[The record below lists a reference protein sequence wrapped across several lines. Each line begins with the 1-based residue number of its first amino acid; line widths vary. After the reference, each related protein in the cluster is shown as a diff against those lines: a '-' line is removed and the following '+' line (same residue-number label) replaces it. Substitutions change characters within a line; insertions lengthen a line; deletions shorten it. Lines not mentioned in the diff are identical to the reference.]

1 MKFYTYVNQIGN
13 KIYTRDIDN
22 KGTEFSDSVSFKPTL
37 YVPCP
42 PEKSTF
48 KSLDGKPLAPLK
60 FPNIKECRDFVNQY
74 SDVTNYPIYGNKNY
88 AYQYI
93 SENYS
98 EKIEWDGSKLSIYT
112 LDIEV
117 ASDDGFP
124 DIRIA
129 NAPIT
134 ALTVHSTINDTYYVF
149 GMGEYTPKDSDKI
162 VKYFRCDNEEEMMHI
177 FLDWWKDNP
186 PNIVTG
192 WNCKFFDIPYI
203 INRMKYLDLDFKYL
217 SPIKRVYDKNT
228 IIAGQDNMYYSII
241 GISILDYLDLYK
253 KYTYKNRE
261 SYRLDYIGQVEL
273 GMGKVTDEQMQGYD
287 LYKTDYQKF
296 IEYNI
301 KDVEIVKKLDDKMKL
316 LDLLIT
322 IAYESKINFEDV
334 FSPVRTW
341 EAIIYNFLKKQN
353 IAIPNKKNQSIGNRT
368 IEGGYVKDPDLGLH
382 KWVVSF
388 DLNSLYP
395 HLIQQYNISP
405 ETLYNGV
412 VCADS
417 KDIGVDGLLEQ
428 KLDTDYLKQKDI
440 TLTPNGQHFTTKFQ
454 GFLPKLMKSM
464 YDDRVTYKKKML
476 EEEQKLEDGNYK
488 NKQDVVNNISK
499 YNNAQMAKKI
509 LLNSAYGALANQYFL
524 YYSLEQA
531 EAITTSGQLSI
542 RWIEKYINT
551 FINDLLKTED
561 NDYVIASDTDSIY
574 ITFDKLVNEVCR
586 EGLET
591 EKVISFLDKVCKD
604 KIEPYI
610 NSCYKILHA
619 YVNSYEQKMVMKREL
634 IADKG
639 IWTAKKRYILNV
651 YDSEGVRYK
660 EPKLKIM
667 GIESVRSSTP
677 QWCRENIQSLIKT
690 IINTDEKTVIKS
702 IEEYRFRFKELSF
715 SEIAFPRGVKGLSKY
730 KSSKDIYIKATP
742 IHVRGTLL
750 FNHHLKEKKLT
761 RKYQLIRDGEKIKF
775 AYLKEP
781 NILGENVIAI
791 ATVLPSEFGLEKYID
806 YDLQFDK
813 SFLQPIKNILDAIG
827 WKSEN
832 ISTLESFFG

>member
-1 MKFYTYVNQIGN
+1 MKFYTYASVIGN
-13 KIYTRDIDN
+13 KVYVRDIDN
-22 KGTEFSDSVSFKPTL
+22 KGEEHSEFVPFKPTM
-37 YVPCP
+37 YVAAP

-48 KSLDGKPLAPLK
+48 KTLDGKPLAKLN
-60 FPNIKECRDFVNQY
+60 FPSIKECRDFIDQY
-74 SDVTNYPIYGNKNY
+74 DGVTNYPIYGNKNY
-88 AYQYI
+88 TFQYI
-93 SENYS
+93 SESYP
-98 EKIEWDGSKLSIYT
+98 EEMKWDISKLLIHT
-112 LDIEV
+112 IDIEV
-117 ASDDGFP
+117 ASDEGFP
-124 DIRIA
+124 DIRLA
-129 NAPIT
+129 NSPIT
-134 ALTVHSTINDTYYVF
+134 ALTVYHSINDTYYVF
-149 GMGEYTPKDSDKI
+149 GMGEYTANDPEKTI
-162 VKYFRCDNEEEMMHI
+162 KYFRSDNEEEMMHL
-177 FLDWWKDNP
+177 FLEWWKDNIP
-186 PNIVTG
+186 HIVTG

-203 INRMKYLDLDFKYL
+203 INRMKFLDIDFKKL
-217 SPIKRVYDKNT
+217 SPINRVYDKNT
-228 IIAGQDNMYYSII
+228 IVAGYDNMWYQII
-241 GISILDYLDLYK
+241 GVSTLDYLDLYK
-253 KYTYKNRE
+253 RNSYKVRE

-273 GMGKVTDEQMQGYD
+273 GMGKVTDEQLQGYD

-316 LDLLIT
+316 LSLIIT

-334 FSPVRTW
+334 FSPIKTW
-341 EAIIYNFLKKQN
+341 EAVIYNFLKKQK
-353 IAIPNKKNQSIGNRT
+353 IAIPKKKSYVEDRI
-368 IEGGYVKDPDLGLH
+368 IEGGYVKDPHIGLH

-405 ETLYNGV
+405 ETLYEDV

-417 KDIGVDGLLEQ
+417 KNIGVDGLLDK
-428 KLDTDYLKQKDI
+428 KLDTGYLKSKNL
-440 TLTPNGQHFTTKFQ
+440 TLTPNGVHFTKDKQ
-454 GFLPKLMKSM
+454 GFLPQLMKSM
-464 YDDRVTYKKKML
+464 YDDRVIYKRKLL
-476 EEEQKLEDGNYK
+476 EEQQRLEDGNYT
-488 NKQDVVNNISK
+488 NRQEVINNISN
-499 YNNAQMAKKI
+499 YNNHQMAKKI

-531 EAITTSGQLSI
+531 EAITMSGQLSI
-542 RWIEKYINT
+542 RWIERCINK
-551 FINDLLKTED
+551 FINGLLKTED
-561 NDYVIASDTDSIY
+561 KDYVIASDTDSIY
-574 ITFDKLVNEVCR
+574 ITFDALVDMVCR

-591 EKVISFLDKVCKD
+591 EKIISFLDKVCKD
-604 KIEPYI
+604 KIEPFI
-610 NSCYKILHA
+610 NEMYQNLHA
-619 YVNSYEQKMVMKREL
+619 YINSYEQKMVMKRES

-677 QWCRENIQSLIKT
+677 QWCRENIESLIKT
-690 IINTDEKTVIKS
+690 IINTDEQTVIKT
-702 IEEYRFRFKELSF
+702 IEEYRNIFKTLSF
-715 SEIAFPRGVKGLSKY
+715 KDIAFPRSVKGLSKY

-750 FNHHLKEKKLT
+750 YNYYLKEKNLT

-781 NILGENVIAI
+781 NLLGENVIAI
-791 ATVLPSEFGLEKYID
+791 STVLPSEFGLEKYID

-813 SFLQPIKNILDAIG
+813 SFLQPIKNILDVIG

>member
-1 MKFYTYVNQIGN
+1 MKFYTYVSQVFN
-13 KIYTRDIDN
+13 KLYVREIDN
-22 KGTEFSDSVSFKPTL
+22 KGEEYSETINFKPTL
-37 YVPCP
+37 YVTTPK
-42 PEKSTF
+42 EKATF
-48 KSLDGKPLAPLK
+48 KSLDNKPLGSVT
-60 FPNIKECRDFVNQY
+60 FSTIKECRDFIDRYDNVSNFK
-74 SDVTNYPIYGNKNY
+74 IYGNKNY
-88 AYQYI
+88 VFQYL
-93 SENYS
+93 SEEYADDVQWDKT
-98 EKIEWDGSKLSIYT
+98 KILIYT
-112 LDIEV
+112 IDIEV

-134 ALTVHSTINDTYYVF
+134 SLTVHNSITDVYYVF
-149 GMGEYTPKDSDKI
+149 GTGEYTPNDPEKTI
-162 VKYFRCDNEEEMMHI
+162 KYFRLDNEEEMMEV

-186 PNIVTG
+186 PHIVTG

-203 INRMKYLDLDFKYL
+203 VNRLKYLQLEYKYL
-217 SPIKRVYDKNT
+217 SPIKKVVDRNVV
-228 IIAGQDNMYYSII
+228 IAGRDNMFYTIVGVST
-241 GISILDYLDLYK
+241 LDYIDLYK
-253 KYTYKNRE
+253 KYTYKVRE

-273 GMGKVTDEQMQGYD
+273 GMGKVKDDLVQGYD

-316 LDLLIT
+316 LDLIIT

-334 FSPVRTW
+334 FSPVKTW
-341 EAIIYNFLKKQN
+341 ETIIYNFLKDQN
-353 IAIPNKKNQSIGNRT
+353 IAVPQTRHRGDSQG
-368 IEGGYVKDPDLGLH
+368 IEGGYVKEPHTGLH
-382 KWVVSF
+382 NWVVSF

-405 ETLYNGV
+405 EMMSHDEVLSIKYNG
-412 VCADS
+412 
-417 KDIGVDGLLEQ
+417 GVNGLLGR
-428 KLDTDYLKQKDI
+428 KYDTKYLKEMDV
-440 TLTPNGQHFTTKFQ
+440 TLTPNGQHFSTKRQ

-476 EEEQKLEDGNYK
+476 AEEQRLEDGNYK

-524 YYSLEQA
+524 YYSPEQA
-531 EAITTSGQLSI
+531 EAVTMSGQLAI
-542 RWIEKYINT
+542 RWIEKDINR
-551 FINDLLKTED
+551 FINDLLKTGD
-561 NDYVIASDTDSIY
+561 MDYVIASDTDSIY
-574 ITFDKLVNEVCR
+574 ITFDKLVNEVWG
-586 EGLET
+586 EGIET
-591 EKVISFLDKVCKD
+591 EKIISFLDKMCKD

-610 NSCYKILHA
+610 DESYKNLHA
-619 YVNSYEQKMVMKREL
+619 YVNSYEQKMVMKRES

-677 QWCRENIQSLIKT
+677 QWCRENIQSLINT
-690 IINTDEKTVIKS
+690 IINTDEQTVINC
-702 IEEYRFRFKELSF
+702 IDEYRAIFKTLTF
-715 SEIAFPRGVKGLSKY
+715 NEIAFPRGVKGLSKY

-750 FNHHLKEKKLT
+750 FNHQLKERNLT
-761 RKYQLIRDGEKIKF
+761 KKYQLIRDGEKIKF

-781 NILGENVIAI
+781 NMLGENVIAI
-791 ATVLPSEFGLEKYID
+791 ATVLPKEFDLERFID

-813 SFLQPIKNILDAIG
+813 SFLQPIKNILDVIG

-832 ISTLESFFG
+832 ISSLESFFG

>member
-1 MKFYTYVNQIGN
+1 MA
-13 KIYTRDIDN
+13 DI
-22 KGTEFSDSVSFKPTL
+22 
-37 YVPCP
+37 
-42 PEKSTF
+42 
-48 KSLDGKPLAPLK
+48 K
-60 FPNIKECRDFVNQY
+60 FPSIKECKDFIDQY
-74 SDVTNYPIYGNKNY
+74 SGVTNYKIFGNTNY
-88 AYQYI
+88 VFQFLSEQYADDVQWDK
-93 SENYS
+93 S
-98 EKIEWDGSKLSIYT
+98 KILIYT

-124 DIRIA
+124 DIRLA

-134 ALTVHSTINDTYYVF
+134 AITVHNSINDIYYVF
-149 GMGEYTPKDSDKI
+149 GTGDYTPDKNI
-162 VKYFRCDNEEEMMHI
+162 KYFRLDNEEEMMQV

-186 PNIVTG
+186 PHIITG

-203 INRMKYLDLDFKYL
+203 VNRMKYLDIEAKYL
-217 SPIKRVYDKNT
+217 SPIKRVVDKNVV
-228 IIAGQDNMYYSII
+228 IAGRDNMYYTII
-241 GISILDYLDLYK
+241 GISTLDYIDLYK
-253 KYTYKNRE
+253 KYTYKARE

-273 GMGKVTDEQMQGYD
+273 GMGKITDDEMQGYD

-316 LDLLIT
+316 LDLVIT

-334 FSPVRTW
+334 FSPVKTW
-341 EAIIYNFLKKQN
+341 ETIIYNFLRKQN
-353 IAIPNKKNQSIGNRT
+353 IAVPQERHRGESKGC
-368 IEGGYVKDPDLGLH
+368 IEGGYVKEPHVGLH

-405 ETLYNGV
+405 EMISDDEVLKIKYKDGV
-412 VCADS
+412 
-417 KDIGVDGLLEQ
+417 KGLLDK
-428 KLDTDYLKQKDI
+428 KLDTKYLKEHQM
-440 TLTPNGQHFTTKFQ
+440 TLTPNGQHFSTKRQ

-464 YDDRVTYKKKML
+464 YDERVIYKKKML
-476 EEEQKLEDGNYK
+476 EEEQRLEDGNYK
-488 NKQDVVNNISK
+488 NKEEVVNNIAK
-499 YNNAQMAKKI
+499 FNNVQMAKKI

-524 YYSLEQA
+524 YYSPEQA
-531 EAITTSGQLSI
+531 EAVTMSGQLSI
-542 RWIEKYINT
+542 RWIEKYINK
-551 FINDLLKTED
+551 FINDLLKTGD
-561 NDYVIASDTDSIY
+561 KDYVIASDTDSIY
-574 ITFDKLVNEVCR
+574 ITFDKLVNEVWG
-586 EGLET
+586 EGAET
-591 EKVISFLDKVCKD
+591 EKVIMFLDKMCKD

-610 NSCYKILHA
+610 EECYKVLHS
-619 YVNSYEQKMVMKREL
+619 YVNAYEQKMVMKRES

-690 IINTDEKTVIKS
+690 IINTDEQTVIKT
-702 IEEYRFRFKELSF
+702 IEDYRETFKTLKF
-715 SEIAFPRGVKGLSKY
+715 SDIAFPRSVKGLSKY

-750 FNHHLKEKKLT
+750 YNHHLKEKNLVK
-761 RKYQLIRDGEKIKF
+761 KYQLIRDGEKIKF

-813 SFLQPIKNILDAIG
+813 SFLQPIKNILDVIG

-832 ISTLESFFG
+832 MSSLESFFG

>member
-1 MKFYTYVNQIGN
+1 MKFYTYVGQFQN
-13 KIYTRDIDN
+13 KIYVRDIDS
-22 KGTEFSDSVSFKPTL
+22 KGKEYSEYVPFEPTL

-42 PEKSTF
+42 PEKATF
-48 KSLDGKPLAPLK
+48 RTLDNKPLASLK
-60 FPNIKECRDFVNQY
+60 FPSINDCKSFVEQY
-74 SDVTNYPIYGNKNY
+74 DDVTNFAFHGSKSYVS
-88 AYQYI
+88 QYI
-93 SENYS
+93 SETYPDIQWDRS
-98 EKIEWDGSKLSIYT
+98 KILIYT

-117 ASDDGFP
+117 ASDEGFP
-124 DIRIA
+124 DIRSA
-129 NAPIT
+129 RSPIT
-134 ALTVHSTINDTYYVF
+134 SLTIHNSITDVYYVF
-149 GMGEYTPKDSDKI
+149 GLGEYTPNDPEKTI
-162 VKYFRCDNEEEMMHI
+162 KYFLCDNEEEMMQL

-186 PNIVTG
+186 PHIITG
-192 WNCKFFDIPYI
+192 WNCKFFDMPYI
-203 INRMKYLDLDFKYL
+203 INRLMFLGLNYKHL
-217 SPIKRVYDKNT
+217 SPINKVFEKNV
-228 IIAGQDNMYYSII
+228 IIAGRDNQYYGII
-241 GISILDYLDLYK
+241 GVSILDYIDLYK

-273 GMGKVTDEQMQGYD
+273 GMGKVTDDAVAGYN

-316 LDLLIT
+316 LDLIIT
-322 IAYESKINFEDV
+322 IAYESQVNFEDV
-334 FSPVRTW
+334 FSPVKTW
-341 EAIIYNFLKKQN
+341 ECIIYNFLKDQN
-353 IAIPNKKNQSIGNRT
+353 IAVPNKRSDAEST
-368 IEGGYVKDPDLGLH
+368 SIEGGYVKEPHIGMH

-405 ETLYNGV
+405 ETISHDEVLKIKYREGV
-412 VCADS
+412 A
-417 KDIGVDGLLEQ
+417 GLLNEQ
-428 KLDTDYLKQKDI
+428 YDTDYLKEKQL
-440 TLTPNGQHFTTKFQ
+440 TLTPNGQHFTISRQ

-476 EEEQKLEDGNYK
+476 AEEQRLEDGNYK
-488 NKQDVVNNISK
+488 NKQEVVNNISK

-509 LLNSAYGALANQYFL
+509 LLNSAYGALANKYFM
-524 YYSLEQA
+524 YYSPEQA
-531 EAITTSGQLSI
+531 EAITMSGQLSI
-542 RWIEKYINT
+542 RWIEKHINR
-551 FINDLLKTED
+551 FINDLLKTGET
-561 NDYVIASDTDSIY
+561 DYVIASDTDSIY
-574 ITFDKLVNEVCR
+574 ITFDSLVNEVCR
-586 EGLET
+586 EGLGT
-591 EKVISFLDKVCKD
+591 EKVITFLDKICKD
-604 KIEPYI
+604 KVEPFI
-610 NSCYKILHA
+610 DEMYKDLHA
-619 YVNSYEQKMVMKREL
+619 YINSYEQKMVMKRES

-677 QWCRENIQSLIKT
+677 QWCRENIQSLIVT
-690 IINTDEKTVIKS
+690 IINTDEQTVINA
-702 IEEYRFRFKELSF
+702 IEDYRKVFKTLTF
-715 SEIAFPRGVKGLSKY
+715 NEIAFPRSVKGLSKY

-750 FNHHLKEKKLT
+750 YNHQLHTRKLT
-761 RKYQLIRDGEKIKF
+761 RKYELIKDGEKIKF

-813 SFLQPIKNILDAIG
+813 SFLQPVKNILDVIG

-832 ISTLESFFG
+832 MSSLESFFG

>member
-1 MKFYTYVNQIGN
+1 MKFYTYVGQFQN
-13 KIYTRDIDN
+13 KIYVRDIDS
-22 KGTEFSDSVSFKPTL
+22 KGEEYSEYVPFEPTL

-42 PEKSTF
+42 PEKATF
-48 KSLDGKPLAPLK
+48 RTLDNKPLASLK
-60 FPNIKECRDFVNQY
+60 FPSINDCKSFVEQY
-74 SDVTNYPIYGNKNY
+74 DDVTNFAFHGSKSYVS
-88 AYQYI
+88 QYI
-93 SENYS
+93 SETYPDIQWDRS
-98 EKIEWDGSKLSIYT
+98 KILIYT

-117 ASDDGFP
+117 ASDEGFP
-124 DIRIA
+124 DIRSA
-129 NAPIT
+129 RSPIT
-134 ALTVHSTINDTYYVF
+134 SLTIHNSITDVYYVF
-149 GMGEYTPKDSDKI
+149 GLGEYTPNDPEKTI
-162 VKYFRCDNEEEMMHI
+162 KYFLCDNEEEMMQM

-186 PNIVTG
+186 PHIITG
-192 WNCKFFDIPYI
+192 WNCKFFDMPYI
-203 INRMKYLDLDFKYL
+203 INRLMFLGLNYKHL
-217 SPIKRVYDKNT
+217 SPINKVFEKNV
-228 IIAGQDNMYYSII
+228 IIAGRDNQYYGII
-241 GISILDYLDLYK
+241 GVSILDYIDLYK

-273 GMGKVTDEQMQGYD
+273 GMGKVTDDAVAGYN

-316 LDLLIT
+316 LDLIIT
-322 IAYESKINFEDV
+322 IAYESQVNFEDV
-334 FSPVRTW
+334 FSPVKTW
-341 EAIIYNFLKKQN
+341 ECIIYNFLKEQK
-353 IAIPNKKNQSIGNRT
+353 IATPNKRNKGDSKS
-368 IEGGYVKDPDLGLH
+368 IEGGYVKDPHIGLH

-405 ETLYNGV
+405 ETISDDEVLKIKYRDGV
-412 VCADS
+412 N
-417 KDIGVDGLLEQ
+417 GLLNEEYN
-428 KLDTDYLKQKDI
+428 TDYLKEKQM
-440 TLTPNGQHFTTKFQ
+440 TLTPNGQHFSTKFQ

-476 EEEQKLEDGNYK
+476 SEEQRLEDGNYK
-488 NKQDVVNNISK
+488 NKQEVVNNISK

-524 YYSLEQA
+524 YYSPEQA
-531 EAITTSGQLSI
+531 EAVTMSGQLSI
-542 RWIEKYINT
+542 RWIEKHINK
-551 FINDLLKTED
+551 FINDLLKTGET
-561 NDYVIASDTDSIY
+561 DYVIASDTDSIY
-574 ITFDKLVNEVCR
+574 ITFDKLVNEVWG
-586 EGLET
+586 EGADT
-591 EKVISFLDKVCKD
+591 EKVITFLDKMCKD

-610 NSCYKILHA
+610 SECYQTLHS
-619 YVNSYEQKMVMKREL
+619 YVNSYEQKMVMKRES

-677 QWCRENIQSLIKT
+677 QWCRENIKSLIVT
-690 IINTDEKTVIKS
+690 IINTDEKTVIKA
-702 IEEYRFRFKELSF
+702 IEDYRKVFKTLTF
-715 SEIAFPRGVKGLSKY
+715 NEIAFPRSVKGLSKY

-750 FNHHLKEKKLT
+750 YNHQLNTRKLT
-761 RKYQLIRDGEKIKF
+761 RKYELIKDGEKIKF

-791 ATVLPSEFGLEKYID
+791 ATVLPKEFDLERFID

-813 SFLQPIKNILDAIG
+813 SFLQPVKNILDVIG
-827 WKSEN
+827 WKAEN
-832 ISTLESFFG
+832 LSSLESFFG

>member
-1 MKFYTYVNQIGN
+1 MKFYTYAHQVFN
-13 KIYTRDIDN
+13 KIYVREIDN
-22 KGTEFSDSVSFKPTL
+22 KGEEYSETVNFKPTL
-37 YVPCP
+37 YVPA
-42 PEKSTF
+42 EKPNF
-48 KSLDGKPLAPLK
+48 KSLDNKPLGSVT
-60 FPNIKECRDFVNQY
+60 FGSIKDCKEFLETHQG
-74 SDVTNYPIYGNKNY
+74 VTNYKIYGNTNY
-88 AYQYI
+88 VFQYL

-98 EKIEWDGSKLSIYT
+98 GDVQWDKSKILIYT

-124 DIRIA
+124 DIRLA

-134 ALTVHSTINDTYYVF
+134 AITVHNSINDTYYVF
-149 GMGEYTPKDSDKI
+149 GLGDYTPNDPDKI
-162 VKYFRCDNEEEMMHI
+162 IKYFRSDDEQEMMQL

-186 PNIVTG
+186 PHIITG

-203 INRMKYLDLDFKYL
+203 VNRMKYLDIESKYL
-217 SPIKRVYDKNT
+217 SPIKRVVDKNVV
-228 IIAGQDNMYYSII
+228 IAGRDNMYYTII
-241 GISILDYLDLYK
+241 GIATLDYIDLYK
-253 KYTYKNRE
+253 KYTYKARE

-273 GMGKVTDEQMQGYD
+273 GMGKVTDDEMQGYD

-316 LDLLIT
+316 LDLVIT

-334 FSPVRTW
+334 FSPVKTW
-341 EAIIYNFLKKQN
+341 ETIIYNFLKEQK
-353 IAIPNKKNQSIGNRT
+353 IAVPQERHKGESKS
-368 IEGGYVKDPDLGLH
+368 IEGGYVKEPHIGLH

-405 ETLYNGV
+405 EMISNDEVLKIKYKDGV
-412 VCADS
+412 N
-417 KDIGVDGLLEQ
+417 GLLEK
-428 KLDTDYLKQKDI
+428 KLDTKYLQVAKM
-440 TLTPNGQHFTTKFQ
+440 TLTPNGQHFSIKKQ

-464 YDDRVTYKKKML
+464 YDERVIYKKKML
-476 EEEQKLEDGNYK
+476 EEEQRLEDGNYE
-488 NKQDVVNNISK
+488 NKQEVVNNIAK
-499 YNNAQMAKKI
+499 FNNVQMAKKI

-524 YYSLEQA
+524 YYSPEQA
-531 EAITTSGQLSI
+531 EAVTMSGQLSI
-542 RWIEKYINT
+542 RWIEKYINK
-551 FINDLLKTED
+551 FINDLLKTGD
-561 NDYVIASDTDSIY
+561 KDYVIASDTDSIY
-574 ITFDKLVNEVCR
+574 ITFDRLVNEVWG
-586 EGLET
+586 EGEET
-591 EKVISFLDKVCKD
+591 EKIIAFLDKICKD

-610 NSCYKILHA
+610 DECYKVLHS
-619 YVNSYEQKMVMKREL
+619 YVNSYEQKMVMKRES

-690 IINTDEKTVIKS
+690 IINTDEQTVIKT
-702 IEEYRFRFKELSF
+702 IEDYRETFKTLKF
-715 SEIAFPRGVKGLSKY
+715 SDIAFPRSVKGLSKY

-750 FNHHLKEKKLT
+750 YNHHLKEKNLVK
-761 RKYQLIRDGEKIKF
+761 KYQLIRDGEKIKF

-813 SFLQPIKNILDAIG
+813 SFLQPIKNILDVIG

-832 ISTLESFFG
+832 MSSLESFFG

>member
-1 MKFYTYVNQIGN
+1 MKFYTYVGQFQN
-13 KIYTRDIDN
+13 KIYVRDIDS
-22 KGTEFSDSVSFKPTL
+22 KGKEYSEYVPFEPTL

-42 PEKSTF
+42 PEKATF
-48 KSLDGKPLAPLK
+48 RTLDNKPLASLK
-60 FPNIKECRDFVNQY
+60 FPSINDCKSFVEQY
-74 SDVTNYPIYGNKNY
+74 DDVTNFAFHGSKSYVS
-88 AYQYI
+88 QYI
-93 SENYS
+93 SETYPDIQWDRS
-98 EKIEWDGSKLSIYT
+98 KILIYT

-117 ASDDGFP
+117 ASDEGFP
-124 DIRIA
+124 DIRSA
-129 NAPIT
+129 RSPIT
-134 ALTVHSTINDTYYVF
+134 SLTIHNSITDVYYVF
-149 GMGEYTPKDSDKI
+149 GLGEYTPNDPEKTI
-162 VKYFRCDNEEEMMHI
+162 KYFLCDNEEEMMQM

-186 PNIVTG
+186 PHIITG
-192 WNCKFFDIPYI
+192 WNCKFFDMPYI
-203 INRMKYLDLDFKYL
+203 INRLMFLGLNYKHL
-217 SPIKRVYDKNT
+217 SPINKVFEKNV
-228 IIAGQDNMYYSII
+228 IIAGRDNQYYGII
-241 GISILDYLDLYK
+241 GVSILDYIDLYK

-273 GMGKVTDEQMQGYD
+273 GMGKVTDDAVAGYN

-316 LDLLIT
+316 LDLIIT
-322 IAYESKINFEDV
+322 IAYESQVNFEDV
-334 FSPVRTW
+334 FSPVKTW
-341 EAIIYNFLKKQN
+341 ECIIYNFLKEQK
-353 IAIPNKKNQSIGNRT
+353 IATPNKRNKGDSKS
-368 IEGGYVKDPDLGLH
+368 IEGGYVKDPHIGLH

-405 ETLYNGV
+405 ETISDDEVLKIKYRDGV
-412 VCADS
+412 N
-417 KDIGVDGLLEQ
+417 GLLNEEYN
-428 KLDTDYLKQKDI
+428 TDYLKEKQM
-440 TLTPNGQHFTTKFQ
+440 TLTPNGQHFSTKFQ

-476 EEEQKLEDGNYK
+476 SEEQRLEDGNYK
-488 NKQDVVNNISK
+488 NKQEVVNNISK

-524 YYSLEQA
+524 YYSPEQA
-531 EAITTSGQLSI
+531 EAVTMSGQLSI
-542 RWIEKYINT
+542 RWIEKHINK
-551 FINDLLKTED
+551 FINDLLKTGET
-561 NDYVIASDTDSIY
+561 DYVIASDTDSIY
-574 ITFDKLVNEVCR
+574 ITFDKLVNEVWG
-586 EGLET
+586 EGADT
-591 EKVISFLDKVCKD
+591 EKVITFLDKMCKD

-610 NSCYKILHA
+610 SECYQTLHS
-619 YVNSYEQKMVMKREL
+619 YVNSYEQKMVMKRES

-677 QWCRENIQSLIKT
+677 QWCRENIKSLIVT
-690 IINTDEKTVIKS
+690 IINTDEKTVIKA
-702 IEEYRFRFKELSF
+702 IEDYRKVFKTLTF
-715 SEIAFPRGVKGLSKY
+715 NEIAFPRSVKGLSKY

-750 FNHHLKEKKLT
+750 YNHQLNTRKLT
-761 RKYQLIRDGEKIKF
+761 RKYELIKDGEKIKF

-791 ATVLPSEFGLEKYID
+791 ATVLPKEFDLERFID
-806 YDLQFDK
+806 FDLQFDK
-813 SFLQPIKNILDAIG
+813 SFLQPCKNILDAIG
-827 WKSEN
+827 WKAEN
-832 ISTLESFFG
+832 ISSLESFFG

>member
-1 MKFYTYVNQIGN
+1 MKFYTYVGQFQN
-13 KIYTRDIDN
+13 KIYVRDIDS
-22 KGTEFSDSVSFKPTL
+22 KGEEYSEYVPFEPTL

-42 PEKSTF
+42 PEKATF
-48 KSLDGKPLAPLK
+48 RTLDNKPLASLK
-60 FPNIKECRDFVNQY
+60 FPSINDCKSFVEQY
-74 SDVTNYPIYGNKNY
+74 DDVTNFAFHGSKSYVS
-88 AYQYI
+88 QYI
-93 SENYS
+93 SETYPDIQWDRS
-98 EKIEWDGSKLSIYT
+98 KILIYT

-117 ASDDGFP
+117 ASDEGFP
-124 DIRIA
+124 DIRSA
-129 NAPIT
+129 RSPIT
-134 ALTVHSTINDTYYVF
+134 SLTIHNSVTDVYYVF
-149 GMGEYTPKDSDKI
+149 GLGEYTPNDPEKTI
-162 VKYFRCDNEEEMMHI
+162 KYFLCDNEEEMMQL

-186 PNIVTG
+186 PHIITG
-192 WNCKFFDIPYI
+192 WNCKFFDMPYI
-203 INRMKYLDLDFKYL
+203 INRLMFLGLNYKHL
-217 SPIKRVYDKNT
+217 SPINKVFEKNV
-228 IIAGQDNMYYSII
+228 IIAGRDNQYYGII
-241 GISILDYLDLYK
+241 GVSILDYIDLYK

-273 GMGKVTDEQMQGYD
+273 GMGKVTDDAVAGYN

-316 LDLLIT
+316 LDLIIT
-322 IAYESKINFEDV
+322 IAYESQVNFEDV
-334 FSPVRTW
+334 FSPVKTW
-341 EAIIYNFLKKQN
+341 ECIIYNFLKEQK
-353 IAIPNKKNQSIGNRT
+353 IATPNKRNKGDSKS
-368 IEGGYVKDPDLGLH
+368 IEGGYVKDPHIGLH

-405 ETLYNGV
+405 ETISDDEVLKIKYRDGV
-412 VCADS
+412 N
-417 KDIGVDGLLEQ
+417 GLLNEEYN
-428 KLDTDYLKQKDI
+428 TDYLKEKQM
-440 TLTPNGQHFTTKFQ
+440 TLTPNGQHFSTKFQ

-476 EEEQKLEDGNYK
+476 SEEQRLEDGNYK
-488 NKQDVVNNISK
+488 NKQEVVNNISK

-524 YYSLEQA
+524 YYSPEQA
-531 EAITTSGQLSI
+531 EAVTMSGQLSI
-542 RWIEKYINT
+542 RWIEKHINK
-551 FINDLLKTED
+551 FINDLLKTGET
-561 NDYVIASDTDSIY
+561 DYVIASDTDSIY
-574 ITFDKLVNEVCR
+574 ITFDKLVNEVWG
-586 EGLET
+586 EGADT
-591 EKVISFLDKVCKD
+591 EKVITFLDKMCKD

-610 NSCYKILHA
+610 SECYQTLHS
-619 YVNSYEQKMVMKREL
+619 YVNSYEQKMVMKRES

-677 QWCRENIQSLIKT
+677 QWCRENIKSLIVT
-690 IINTDEKTVIKS
+690 IINTDEKTVIKA
-702 IEEYRFRFKELSF
+702 IEDYRKVFKTLTF
-715 SEIAFPRGVKGLSKY
+715 NEIAFPRSVKGLSKY

-750 FNHHLKEKKLT
+750 YNHQLNTRKLT
-761 RKYQLIRDGEKIKF
+761 RKYELIKDGEKIKF

-791 ATVLPSEFGLEKYID
+791 ATVLPKEFDLERFID
-806 YDLQFDK
+806 FDLQFDK
-813 SFLQPIKNILDAIG
+813 SFLQPCKNILDAIG
-827 WKSEN
+827 WKAEN
-832 ISTLESFFG
+832 ISSLESFFG

>member
-1 MKFYTYVNQIGN
+1 MKFYTYASQVFN
-13 KIYTRDIDN
+13 KIYVREIDN
-22 KGTEFSDSVSFKPTL
+22 KGEEYSETINFKPTL
-37 YVPCP
+37 YVTAPK
-42 PEKSTF
+42 EKSTF
-48 KSLDGKPLAPLK
+48 KSLDNKPLGDVT
-60 FPNIKECRDFVNQY
+60 FGSIKECRDFLDKYDNVSNFK
-74 SDVTNYPIYGNKNY
+74 IYGNKNY
-88 AYQYI
+88 VFQYL
-93 SENYS
+93 SEEYAEGVQWDKS
-98 EKIEWDGSKLSIYT
+98 KILIYT
-112 LDIEV
+112 IDIEV

-124 DIRIA
+124 DIRLA
-129 NAPIT
+129 NAAVTSLTIHNSIT
-134 ALTVHSTINDTYYVF
+134 DVYYVF
-149 GMGEYTPKDSDKI
+149 GTGEYTPNDPEKVI
-162 VKYFRCDNEEEMMHI
+162 KYFRCDNEEEMMEL

-186 PNIVTG
+186 PHIVTG

-203 INRMKYLDLDFKYL
+203 VNRLKYLNLEYKYL
-217 SPIKRVYDKNT
+217 SPINRVVDRNVV
-228 IIAGQDNMYYSII
+228 IAGRDNMFYTII
-241 GISILDYLDLYK
+241 GISTLDYIDLYK
-253 KYTYKNRE
+253 KYTYKVRE

-273 GMGKVTDEQMQGYD
+273 GMGKVKDEIVQGYD

-316 LDLLIT
+316 LDLIIT

-334 FSPVRTW
+334 FSPVKTW
-341 EAIIYNFLKKQN
+341 ETIIYNFLKDQN
-353 IAIPNKKNQSIGNRT
+353 IAVPQNRHRGESKG
-368 IEGGYVKDPDLGLH
+368 IEGGYVKDPHIGLH

-405 ETLYNGV
+405 EMMSHDEVLKIKYNDGV
-412 VCADS
+412 N
-417 KDIGVDGLLEQ
+417 GLLE
-428 KLDTDYLKQKDI
+428 KRLDTKYLKEMNM
-440 TLTPNGQHFTTKFQ
+440 TLTPNGQHFSTKRQ

-464 YDDRVTYKKKML
+464 YDERVIYKKKML
-476 EEEQKLEDGNYK
+476 EEEQRLEDGNYK
-488 NKQDVVNNISK
+488 NKEEVVNNISK
-499 YNNAQMAKKI
+499 FNNVQMAKKI

-524 YYSLEQA
+524 YYSPEQA
-531 EAITTSGQLSI
+531 EAITMSGQLSI
-542 RWIEKYINT
+542 RWIEKYINR
-551 FINDLLKTED
+551 FINDLLKTGET
-561 NDYVIASDTDSIY
+561 DYVIASDTDSIY
-574 ITFDKLVNEVCR
+574 ITFDKLVDEVWG
-586 EGLET
+586 EGAET
-591 EKVISFLDKVCKD
+591 EKVIPFLDKMCKD

-610 NSCYKILHA
+610 SECYQVLHS
-619 YVNSYEQKMVMKREL
+619 YVNSYEQKMVMKRES

-677 QWCRENIQSLIKT
+677 QWCRENIQSLIRT
-690 IINTDEKTVIKS
+690 IINTDEQTVIKT
-702 IEEYRFRFKELSF
+702 IEEYREIFKTLSF
-715 SEIAFPRGVKGLSKY
+715 SDIAFPRGVKGLSKY
-730 KSSKDIYIKATP
+730 KSSKDIYVKATP

-750 FNHHLKEKKLT
+750 YNHQLKERNLT
-761 RKYQLIRDGEKIKF
+761 KKYQLIRDGEKIKF

-813 SFLQPIKNILDAIG
+813 SFLQPVKNILDVIG

-832 ISTLESFFG
+832 MSSLESFFG

>member
-1 MKFYTYVNQIGN
+1 MKFYTYIGQFQN
-13 KIYTRDIDN
+13 KIYVRDIDS
-22 KGTEFSDSVSFKPTL
+22 KGEEYSEYVPFEPTL

-42 PEKSTF
+42 IEKATF
-48 KSLDGKPLAPLK
+48 RTLDNKPLASLK
-60 FPNIKECRDFVNQY
+60 FPSINDCKDFVEQY
-74 SDVTNYPIYGNKNY
+74 DDVTNFAFHGTKSYVS
-88 AYQYI
+88 QYI
-93 SENYS
+93 SETYPDIQWDRS
-98 EKIEWDGSKLSIYT
+98 KILIYT

-117 ASDDGFP
+117 ASEEGFP
-124 DIRIA
+124 DIRSA
-129 NAPIT
+129 RSPIT
-134 ALTVHSTINDTYYVF
+134 SLTIHNSITDVYYVF
-149 GMGEYTPKDSDKI
+149 GLGEYTPNEPDKTI
-162 VKYFRCDNEEEMMHI
+162 KYFLCDNEEEMMQL

-186 PNIVTG
+186 PHIITG
-192 WNCKFFDIPYI
+192 WNCKFFDMPYI
-203 INRMKYLDLDFKYL
+203 VNRLMFLGLNYKHL
-217 SPIKRVYDKNT
+217 SPINKVFEKNVV
-228 IIAGQDNMYYSII
+228 IAGRENQYYGII
-241 GISILDYLDLYK
+241 GISVLDYIDLYK

-273 GMGKVTDEQMQGYD
+273 GMGKVTDEAVAGYN

-316 LDLLIT
+316 LDLIIT
-322 IAYESKINFEDV
+322 IAYESQVNFEDV
-334 FSPVRTW
+334 FSPVKTW
-341 EAIIYNFLKKQN
+341 ECIIYNFLKDQK
-353 IAIPNKKNQSIGNRT
+353 IATPNKRSKGDSKS
-368 IEGGYVKDPDLGLH
+368 IEGGHVKEPHIGMH

-405 ETLYNGV
+405 ETISDDEVLKIKYRDGV
-412 VCADS
+412 N
-417 KDIGVDGLLEQ
+417 GLLNQ
-428 KLDTDYLKQKDI
+428 DYDTDYLKEKQM
-440 TLTPNGQHFTTKFQ
+440 TMTPNGQHFSTKHQ
-454 GFLPKLMKSM
+454 GFLPKLMKMM

-476 EEEQKLEDGNYK
+476 SEEQRLEDGNYK
-488 NKQDVVNNISK
+488 NKQEVVNNISK

-524 YYSLEQA
+524 YYSPEQA
-531 EAITTSGQLSI
+531 EAVTMSGQLSI
-542 RWIEKYINT
+542 RWIEKHINR
-551 FINDLLKTED
+551 FINDLLKTGET
-561 NDYVIASDTDSIY
+561 DYVIASDTDSIY
-574 ITFDKLVNEVCR
+574 ITFDKLVNEVWG
-586 EGLET
+586 EGAET
-591 EKVISFLDKVCKD
+591 EKIISFLDKMCKD

-610 NSCYKILHA
+610 SECYQALHS
-619 YVNSYEQKMVMKREL
+619 YVNSYEQKMVMKRES

-690 IINTDEKTVIKS
+690 IINTDEQTVIKT
-702 IEEYRFRFKELSF
+702 IEDYRETFKTLKF
-715 SEIAFPRGVKGLSKY
+715 SDIAFPRSVKGLSKY

-750 FNHHLKEKKLT
+750 FNHQLKERNLT
-761 RKYQLIRDGEKIKF
+761 KKYQLIRDGEKIKF

-813 SFLQPIKNILDAIG
+813 SFLQPVKNILDVIG

-832 ISTLESFFG
+832 ISSLESFFG

>member
-1 MKFYTYVNQIGN
+1 MKFYTYASQVFN
-13 KIYTRDIDN
+13 KIYIREIDN
-22 KGTEFSDSVSFKPTL
+22 KGEEYSETFDFKPTL
-37 YVPCP
+37 YVPAP
-42 PEKSTF
+42 KEKANY
-48 KSLDGKPLAPLK
+48 KSLDNKLLGDIT
-60 FPNIKECRDFVNQY
+60 FSSIKECKNFIDKY
-74 SDVTNYPIYGNKNY
+74 SGVSNYKIYGNTNY
-88 AYQYI
+88 VFQFL
-93 SENYS
+93 S
-98 EKIEWDGSKLSIYT
+98 EKYADDVQWDKSKILIYT

-117 ASDDGFP
+117 ATDDGFP
-124 DIRIA
+124 DIRLA
-129 NAPIT
+129 NAAVTAIT
-134 ALTVHSTINDTYYVF
+134 VYNSINDTYYVF
-149 GMGEYTPKDSDKI
+149 GTGEYTPSESDKI
-162 VKYFRCDNEEEMMHI
+162 IKYFRLDNEQEMMQV

-186 PNIVTG
+186 PHIVTG

-203 INRMKYLDLDFKYL
+203 VNRMKYLDLEVKHL
-217 SPIKRVYDKNT
+217 SPIKRVVDKNVV
-228 IIAGQDNMYYSII
+228 IAGRDNMYYTII
-241 GISILDYLDLYK
+241 GISTLDYIDLYK
-253 KYTYKNRE
+253 KYTYKARE

-273 GMGKVTDEQMQGYD
+273 GMGKITDEEMQGYD

-316 LDLLIT
+316 LDLVIT

-334 FSPVRTW
+334 FSPVKTW
-341 EAIIYNFLKKQN
+341 ETIIYNFLRKQN
-353 IAIPNKKNQSIGNRT
+353 IAVPQERHRGDSKG
-368 IEGGYVKDPDLGLH
+368 IEGGYVKEPDVGLH

-405 ETLYNGV
+405 EMMSHDEVLKIKYN
-412 VCADS
+412 D
-417 KDIGVDGLLEQ
+417 GVDGILEQ
-428 KLDTDYLKQKDI
+428 KLDTKYLKECQM
-440 TLTPNGQHFTTKFQ
+440 TLTPNGQHFSTKKQ
-454 GFLPKLMKSM
+454 GFLPKLMKLM
-464 YDDRVTYKKKML
+464 YDERVIYKKKML
-476 EEEQKLEDGNYK
+476 EEEQRLEDGNYK
-488 NKQDVVNNISK
+488 NKEEVVNNIAK
-499 YNNAQMAKKI
+499 FNNVQMAKKI

-524 YYSLEQA
+524 YYSPEQA
-531 EAITTSGQLSI
+531 EAVTMSGQLSI
-542 RWIEKYINT
+542 RWIEKHINR
-551 FINDLLKTED
+551 FINDLLKTGD
-561 NDYVIASDTDSIY
+561 MDYVIASDTDSIY
-574 ITFDKLVNEVCR
+574 ITFDKLVNEVWGER
-586 EGLET
+586 TET
-591 EKVISFLDKVCKD
+591 EKVIPFLDKMCKD

-610 NSCYKILHA
+610 SECYQVLHS
-619 YVNSYEQKMVMKREL
+619 YVNSYEQKMVMKRES

-690 IINTDEKTVIKS
+690 IINTDEQTVIKT
-702 IEEYRFRFKELSF
+702 IEDYRETFKTLKF
-715 SEIAFPRGVKGLSKY
+715 SDIAFPRSVKGLSKY

-750 FNHHLKEKKLT
+750 FNHQLKERNLT
-761 RKYQLIRDGEKIKF
+761 KRYQLIRDGEKIKF

-813 SFLQPIKNILDAIG
+813 SFLQPVKNILDVIG

-832 ISTLESFFG
+832 ISSLESFFG

>member
-1 MKFYTYVNQIGN
+1 MKFYTYASQVFN
-13 KIYTRDIDN
+13 KIYIREIDN
-22 KGTEFSDSVSFKPTL
+22 KGEEYSETFDFKPTL
-37 YVPCP
+37 YVPAP
-42 PEKSTF
+42 KEKANF
-48 KSLDGKPLAPLK
+48 KTLDNRPLADIK
-60 FPNIKECRDFVNQY
+60 FPSIKECKDFIDQY
-74 SDVTNYPIYGNKNY
+74 SGVTNYKIFGNTNY
-88 AYQYI
+88 VFQFLSEQYADDVQWDK
-93 SENYS
+93 S
-98 EKIEWDGSKLSIYT
+98 KILIYT

-124 DIRIA
+124 DIRLA

-134 ALTVHSTINDTYYVF
+134 AITVHNSINDTYYVF
-149 GMGEYTPKDSDKI
+149 GTGDYTPDKNI
-162 VKYFRCDNEEEMMHI
+162 KYFRLDNEEEMMQV

-186 PNIVTG
+186 PHIITG

-203 INRMKYLDLDFKYL
+203 INRMKYLDIEAKYL
-217 SPIKRVYDKNT
+217 SPIKRVVDKNVV
-228 IIAGQDNMYYSII
+228 IAGRDNMYYTII
-241 GISILDYLDLYK
+241 GISTLDYIDLYK
-253 KYTYKNRE
+253 KYTYKARE

-273 GMGKVTDEQMQGYD
+273 GMGKITDDEMQGYD

-316 LDLLIT
+316 LDLVIT

-334 FSPVRTW
+334 FSPVKTW
-341 EAIIYNFLKKQN
+341 ETIIYNFLRKQN
-353 IAIPNKKNQSIGNRT
+353 IAVPQERHRGESKSG
-368 IEGGYVKDPDLGLH
+368 IEGGYVKEPHVGLH

-405 ETLYNGV
+405 EMISDDEVLKIKYKDGV
-412 VCADS
+412 
-417 KDIGVDGLLEQ
+417 KGLLDK
-428 KLDTDYLKQKDI
+428 KLDTKYLKEHQM
-440 TLTPNGQHFTTKFQ
+440 TLTPNGQHFSIKFQ
-454 GFLPKLMKSM
+454 GFLPQLMKSM
-464 YDDRVTYKKKML
+464 YDERVIYKKKML
-476 EEEQKLEDGNYK
+476 EEEQRLEDGNYK
-488 NKQDVVNNISK
+488 NKEEVVNNIAK
-499 YNNAQMAKKI
+499 FNNVQMAKKI

-524 YYSLEQA
+524 YYSPEQA
-531 EAITTSGQLSI
+531 EAVTMSGQLSI
-542 RWIEKYINT
+542 RWIEKYINK
-551 FINDLLKTED
+551 FINDLLKTGD
-561 NDYVIASDTDSIY
+561 KDYVIASDTDSIY
-574 ITFDKLVNEVCR
+574 ITFDKLVNEVWG
-586 EGLET
+586 EGAET
-591 EKVISFLDKVCKD
+591 EKVIMFLDKMCKD

-610 NSCYKILHA
+610 EECYKVLHS
-619 YVNSYEQKMVMKREL
+619 YVNAYEQKMVMKRES

-690 IINTDEKTVIKS
+690 IINTDEQTVIKT
-702 IEEYRFRFKELSF
+702 IEDYRETFKTLKF
-715 SEIAFPRGVKGLSKY
+715 SDIAFPRSVKGLSKY

-750 FNHHLKEKKLT
+750 YNHHLKEKNLVK
-761 RKYQLIRDGEKIKF
+761 KYQLIRDGEKIKF

-813 SFLQPIKNILDAIG
+813 SFLQPIKNILDVIG

-832 ISTLESFFG
+832 MSSLESFFG

>member
-1 MKFYTYVNQIGN
+1 MKFYSYVGQFQN
-13 KIYTRDIDN
+13 KIYVRDIDS
-22 KGTEFSDSVSFKPTL
+22 KGEEYSEYVPFEPTL

-42 PEKSTF
+42 PEKATF
-48 KSLDGKPLAPLK
+48 KTLDNKPLASLK
-60 FPNIKECRDFVNQY
+60 FPSINDCKQFVEQY
-74 SDVTNYPIYGNKNY
+74 DNVSNFAFHGSKSYVS
-88 AYQYI
+88 QYI
-93 SENYS
+93 SETYPDIQWDRT
-98 EKIEWDGSKLSIYT
+98 KIIIYT

-117 ASDDGFP
+117 ASDEGFP
-124 DIRIA
+124 DIRSA
-129 NAPIT
+129 NSPIT
-134 ALTVHSTINDTYYVF
+134 SLTIHNSVSDIYYVF
-149 GMGEYTPKDSDKI
+149 GTGEYTPNDPDKTI
-162 VKYFRCDNEEEMMHI
+162 RYFLCDNEEEMMQL

-186 PNIVTG
+186 PHIITG
-192 WNCKFFDIPYI
+192 WNCKFFDMPYI
-203 INRMKYLDLDFKYL
+203 INRLMFLGLNQKLL
-217 SPIKRVYDKNT
+217 SPINKVFEKNVV
-228 IIAGQDNMYYSII
+228 IAGRENQYYGII
-241 GISILDYLDLYK
+241 GVSILDYIDLYK

-273 GMGKVTDEQMQGYD
+273 GMGKITDDAVAGYN

-316 LDLLIT
+316 LDLIIT
-322 IAYESKINFEDV
+322 IAYESQINFEDV
-334 FSPVRTW
+334 FSPVKTW
-341 EAIIYNFLKKQN
+341 ECIIYNFLKEQN
-353 IAIPNKKNQSIGNRT
+353 IAAPNKRSRGDSKS
-368 IEGGYVKDPDLGLH
+368 IEGGYVKEPHIGLH

-405 ETLYNGV
+405 ETISHDEVLKIKYNDGV
-412 VCADS
+412 N
-417 KDIGVDGLLEQ
+417 GLLDR
-428 KLDTDYLKQKDI
+428 KYDTDYLKEMNM
-440 TLTPNGQHFTTKFQ
+440 TLTPNGQHFTNEFQ
-454 GFLPKLMKSM
+454 GFLPKLMKTM
-464 YDDRVTYKKKML
+464 YDDRVIYKKKML
-476 EEEQKLEDGNYK
+476 AEEQRLEDGNYK
-488 NKQDVVNNISK
+488 SKQEVVNNISK

-524 YYSLEQA
+524 YYSPEQA
-531 EAITTSGQLSI
+531 EAVTMSGQLSI
-542 RWIEKYINT
+542 RWIEKDINR
-551 FINDLLKTED
+551 FINDLLKTGD
-561 NDYVIASDTDSIY
+561 TDYVIASDTDSIY
-574 ITFDKLVNEVCR
+574 ITFDKLVNEVWG
-586 EGLET
+586 EGAET
-591 EKVISFLDKVCKD
+591 EKVISFLDKMCKD

-610 NSCYKILHA
+610 DESYKDLHA
-619 YVNSYEQKMVMKREL
+619 YVNSYEQKMVMKRES

-651 YDSEGVRYK
+651 FDSEGVRYK

-690 IINTDEKTVIKS
+690 IIATDEKTVINC
-702 IEEYRFRFKELSF
+702 IDDCRTVFKTLTF
-715 SEIAFPRGVKGLSKY
+715 NEIAFPRGVNGLNKY

-750 FNHHLKEKKLT
+750 YNHQLRTRGLTKK
-761 RKYQLIRDGEKIKF
+761 YELIKDGEKIKF

-791 ATVLPSEFGLEKYID
+791 ATVLPKEFDLERFID

-832 ISTLESFFG
+832 ISSLESFFG

>member
-1 MKFYTYVNQIGN
+1 MKFYTYVAQFQN
-13 KIYTRDIDN
+13 KIYVRDIDS
-22 KGTEFSDSVSFKPTL
+22 KGEECSEYVPFKPTL

-42 PEKSTF
+42 PEKATF
-48 KSLDGKPLAPLK
+48 KTLDNKPLAAIK
-60 FPNIKECRDFVNQY
+60 FPDINECKSFVEQY
-74 SDVTNYPIYGNKNY
+74 DGVTNYAFHGTKSYVS
-88 AYQYI
+88 QYI
-93 SENYS
+93 SETYPN
-98 EKIEWDGSKLSIYT
+98 IQWDKSKLLIYT

-117 ASDDGFP
+117 ASENGFP
-124 DIRIA
+124 DIRSA
-129 NAPIT
+129 REPIT
-134 ALTVHSTINDTYYVF
+134 SLTIHNSMQDAYYVF
-149 GMGEYTPKDSDKI
+149 GTGKYEKHDPDKTI
-162 VKYFRCDNEEEMMHI
+162 HYFQADDESEMMQM
-177 FLDWWKDNP
+177 FLDWWKNNP
-186 PNIVTG
+186 PHIISG
-192 WNCKFFDIPYI
+192 WNCKFFDMPYI
-203 INRMKYLDLDFKYL
+203 VNRFIFLDLNYKLL
-217 SPIKRVYDKNT
+217 SPIKKVFEKTAFISGREN
-228 IIAGQDNMYYSII
+228 QHYSII
-241 GISILDYLDLYK
+241 GVSILDYLDLYK

-273 GMGKVTDEQMQGYD
+273 GMGKVTDDETIGYN

-301 KDVEIVKKLDDKMKL
+301 QDVEIVKKLDDKMKL

-322 IAYESKINFEDV
+322 IAYESRINFEDV

-341 EAIIYNFLKKQN
+341 ESIIYNFLKDQK
-353 IAIPNKKNQSIGNRT
+353 IATPSKRKNTNSAS
-368 IEGGYVKDPDLGLH
+368 IEGGYVKEPHIGMH

-405 ETLYNGV
+405 ETIINDEVLNKKYNDGV
-412 VCADS
+412 E
-417 KDIGVDGLLEQ
+417 GLLNETY
-428 KLDTDYLKQKDI
+428 DTQYLKDEKM
-440 TLTPNGQHFTTKFQ
+440 TLTPNGQHFYIKHQ

-476 EEEQKLEDGNYK
+476 EEEQRLEDGNYK
-488 NKQDVVNNISK
+488 NKQEVVNNISK

-524 YYSLEQA
+524 YYSPEQA
-531 EAITTSGQLSI
+531 EAVTMSGQLSI
-542 RWIEKYINT
+542 RWIEKHINK
-551 FINDLLKTED
+551 FINDLLKTGD
-561 NDYVIASDTDSIY
+561 KDYVIASDTDSIY
-574 ITFDKLVNEVCR
+574 ITFDTLVDEVCR
-586 EGLET
+586 EGFET
-591 EKVISFLDKVCKD
+591 EKVITFLDKICKN
-604 KIEPYI
+604 KIEPFI
-610 NSCYKILHA
+610 DEMYKNLHS
-619 YVNSYEQKMVMKREL
+619 YVNTYEQKMVMKRES

-690 IINTDEKTVIKS
+690 IINTDEQTVIKA
-702 IEEYRFRFKELSF
+702 IDDYRKVFKTLTF
-715 SEIAFPRGVKGLSKY
+715 NEIAFPRSVKGLGKY

-750 FNHHLKEKKLT
+750 FNHQLKERNLT
-761 RKYQLIRDGEKIKF
+761 RKYELIKDGEKIKF

-813 SFLQPIKNILDAIG
+813 SFLQPITNILDVIG

>member
-1 MKFYTYVNQIGN
+1 
-13 KIYTRDIDN
+13 
-22 KGTEFSDSVSFKPTL
+22 
-37 YVPCP
+37 
-42 PEKSTF
+42 
-48 KSLDGKPLAPLK
+48 
-60 FPNIKECRDFVNQY
+60 
-74 SDVTNYPIYGNKNY
+74 
-88 AYQYI
+88 
-93 SENYS
+93 
-98 EKIEWDGSKLSIYT
+98 
-112 LDIEV
+112 
-117 ASDDGFP
+117 
-124 DIRIA
+124 
-129 NAPIT
+129 
-134 ALTVHSTINDTYYVF
+134 
-149 GMGEYTPKDSDKI
+149 MGEYTPNDPDKT
-162 VKYFRCDNEEEMMHI
+162 VKYFRSNNEEEMMEL
-177 FLDWWKDNP
+177 FLGWWKDNP
-186 PNIVTG
+186 PHIVTG

-203 INRMKYLDLDFKYL
+203 VNRMKYLDLEFKYL
-217 SPIKRVYDKNT
+217 SPIKRVYDKNVV
-228 IIAGQDNMYYSII
+228 IAGRDNMHYSIV
-241 GISILDYLDLYK
+241 GMSILDYLDLYK

-273 GMGKVTDEQMQGYD
+273 GMGKITDEQMQGYD

-341 EAIIYNFLKKQN
+341 EAIIYNFLKKKN
-353 IAIPNKKNQSIGNRT
+353 IAIPNKRNHITSRT
-368 IEGGYVKDPDLGLH
+368 IEGGYVKDPKLGLH
-382 KWVVSF
+382 KWIVSF

-405 ETLYNGV
+405 ETLHTGI

-417 KDIGVDGLLEQ
+417 VDIGVDGLLEQ
-428 KLDTDYLKQKDI
+428 KLDTDYLKHTQL
-440 TLTPNGQHFTTKFQ
+440 TLTPNGQHFTLKKK
-454 GFLPKLMKSM
+454 GFLPKLMETM
-464 YDDRVTYKKKML
+464 YDDRVIYKKKML

-488 NKQDVVNNISK
+488 NKQEVVNNISK

-524 YYSLEQA
+524 YYSPEQA
-531 EAITTSGQLSI
+531 EAITMSGQLAI
-542 RWIEKYINT
+542 RWIESRINI

-561 NDYVIASDTDSIY
+561 TDYVIASDTDSIY
-574 ITFDKLVNEVCR
+574 ITFAKLVDKVCR
-586 EGLET
+586 KGLET
-591 EKVISFLDKVCKD
+591 EKIISFLDKVCQD

-610 NSCYKILHA
+610 DKCYQDLHA

-651 YDSEGVRYK
+651 YNNEGVSYK

-690 IINTDEKTVIKS
+690 IINTDEQTVIKT
-702 IEEYRFRFKELSF
+702 IEEYRAKFKELSF

-750 FNHHLKEKKLT
+750 FNHLLREKKLT

-791 ATVLPSEFGLEKYID
+791 ATVLPKEFDLERFID

-813 SFLQPIKNILDAIG
+813 SFLQPVKNILDAIG
-827 WKSEN
+827 WKAEN